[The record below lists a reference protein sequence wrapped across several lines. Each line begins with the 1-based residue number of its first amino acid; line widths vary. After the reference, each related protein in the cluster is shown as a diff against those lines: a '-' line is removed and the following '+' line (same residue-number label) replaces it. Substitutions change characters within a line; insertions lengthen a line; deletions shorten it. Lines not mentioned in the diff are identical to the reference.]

1 MSRLYLIRHGQASI
15 GSDNYDRLS
24 QTGIRQA
31 KILADYL
38 ANLKIQF
45 DAVYSGEMERQ
56 KDTAKPVMEAL
67 YGTSSQLL
75 LNAPEFNE
83 YDAHT
88 IISYQA
94 PEMMSEDPEIA
105 EALPKLTTDGR
116 ALAVVFKKAM
126 LRWVRGERYIP
137 GVEAWPE
144 FVQRVYSGVDRIF
157 KENGPKKTIAIF
169 TSGGAISITLRRA
182 LGLSDEQ
189 TILMPLQT
197 LNTGIS
203 LFHFSDDVFTLSYF
217 NCIAHLEMRKEP
229 NLITYR

>member
-1 MSRLYLIRHGQASI
+1 
-15 GSDNYDRLS
+15 LS
-24 QTGIRQA
+24 PTGKRQA

-38 ANLKIQF
+38 ASLGIQF

-56 KDTAKPVMEAL
+56 KDTAKPVIEAL
-67 YGTSSQLL
+67 YGVGGKPV

-94 PEMMSEDPEIA
+94 PEMMSEDPEMA
-105 EALPKLTTDGR
+105 EALPKLTTDGG
-116 ALAVVFKKAM
+116 ALALVFQRAM
-126 LRWVRGERYIP
+126 LRWVRGERHIP
-137 GVEAWPE
+137 GVETWPE
-144 FVQRVYSGVDRIF
+144 FTQRVYSGLERIF

-169 TSGGAISITLRRA
+169 TSGGAISITLRKA

-203 LFHFSDDVFTLSYF
+203 LFHFKDNVLTLSYF
-217 NCIAHLEMRKEP
+217 NCIAHLEMRREP
-229 NLITYR
+229 GLITYR